1 MKKKMEIENFT
12 AHRIKCTNELRN
24 IKMHRG
30 RLAKEN
36 LSLKD
41 ENIQLKAKLQHETA
55 YEDLERERTE
65 LRRLRHH
72 VAQTKRT
79 YEFEKANF
87 VARLIELEAH
97 MSDQVFDTTTS
108 LEALA
113 TDRKHLILEKER
125 LKKKQRNLIGDSALL
140 ANVIEF
146 YSTVDVADLAKSKQ
160 LGLVIVEYSA
170 ELYKE

>member
-1 MKKKMEIENFT
+1 
-12 AHRIKCTNELRN
+12 
-24 IKMHRG
+24 
-30 RLAKEN
+30 
-36 LSLKD
+36 
-41 ENIQLKAKLQHETA
+41 
-55 YEDLERERTE
+55 
-65 LRRLRHH
+65 
-72 VAQTKRT
+72 
-79 YEFEKANF
+79 
-87 VARLIELEAH
+87 